1 MKIIKL
7 ILLKIANGF
16 LAGLGLAVALA
27 IFYWG
32 AYIFFQNKSEDF
44 TVNETGNSDCRSFKK
59 CEKETGLT
67 VKILSERASSEE
79 FVLLG
84 EVSNSGD
91 IDWTSVNL
99 KAELFDEN
107 ETFIEECTH
116 YINEKVFPQSKV
128 NFKLNCSKCSKI
140 QLENYSSYKISIVDA
155 STY

>member
-16 LAGLGLAVALA
+16 LAGLGFAVVLA

-32 AYIFFQNKSEDF
+32 AYMIFENKSKEF
-44 TVNETGNSDCRSFKK
+44 TVNETGDSECRNFKK
-59 CEKETGLT
+59 CEKEAGLT

-116 YINEKVFPQSKV
+116 YINEKVSPQSKV

-140 QLENYSSYKISIVDA
+140 QLENYNSYKIKIVDA
-155 STY
+155 GTY

>member
-1 MKIIKL
+1 MNILKS
-7 ILLKIANGF
+7 ILLKIGNGF
-16 LAGLGLAVALA
+16 LTGLGFAVVLA

-32 AYIFFQNKSEDF
+32 AYMYFESNSKSYSFD
-44 TVNETGNSDCRSFKK
+44 ETGDSECRNFKK
-59 CEKETGLT
+59 CEKGSGLNISVLT
-67 VKILSERASSEE
+67 EKITSEE

-107 ETFIEECTH
+107 DVFIEECKH
-116 YINEKVFPQSKV
+116 YINEKIPPKSKV
-128 NFKLNCSKCSKI
+128 NFKLNCSKCSDI
-140 QLENYSSYKISIVDA
+140 QLENYSSYKIKVTNA